1 LDVVLD
7 AVPPDAPEPDDDA
20 EGVATVALVAE
31 ELESARAVDPLEGV
45 ELAPAADCRLE
56 VRAASSW
63 ATFLMSA
70 ATVVCADEAAAS
82 APAQVVGGVVVV
94 GGPADG
100 FTPGPGAVVV
110 VVVVPPDVG
119 TALVVLVVAVDAQR
133 AVACPRAAPAAA
145 ESVSSLV

>member
-31 ELESARAVDPLEGV
+31 ELESARGVDPFEEV

-63 ATFLMSA
+63 ATFLMSP

-82 APAQVVGGVVVV
+82 APAQVVGVVVV
-94 GGPADG
+94 AGGPADG
-100 FTPGPGAVVV
+100 FTPGPGAVA

-119 TALVVLVVAVDAQR
+119 TVLVVLVVVVAAQR
-133 AVACPRAAPAAA
+133 AVACWRAAPAAE
-145 ESVSSLV
+145 ESASSLV